1 MNKNNHVLIKN
12 IYYMLSYAFKAL
24 KQAHYEDMA
33 KEEFENIHDLFAAI
47 LAKGI
52 GLQIKRGLHREYLH
66 QAEELA
72 TVRGKIDLQQTI
84 RNRISKKHVINCE
97 YDELS
102 EDNVLNQIL
111 KATALLLI
119 KHDRVDRVRK
129 EDLKKVMLFF
139 SNVSDVD
146 LSAIKWTQLSFHR
159 NNSTYQMLIGI
170 CRLVAEGMLL
180 TKEKG
185 VHKLAAFVDDEHMH
199 KLYEAF
205 ILEYYKQEH
214 PWIRIEPPE
223 IQWDI
228 DDGVFDRLPRMISD
242 VTLTHGNKTL
252 IIDAKY
258 YSTILQQYYDAHTIR
273 SMHLYQIY
281 SYVKNKAAAFPHQEV
296 SGLLLYART
305 DESIQPNDSYE
316 MGGNT
321 IGVQTLD
328 LNKEFSSIAGELDEI
343 ARKFLIGEQFYG

>member
-1 MNKNNHVLIKN
+1 
-12 IYYMLSYAFKAL
+12 
-24 KQAHYEDMA
+24 
-33 KEEFENIHDLFAAI
+33 
-47 LAKGI
+47 
-52 GLQIKRGLHREYLH
+52 
-66 QAEELA
+66 
-72 TVRGKIDLQQTI
+72 
-84 RNRISKKHVINCE
+84 
-97 YDELS
+97 
-102 EDNVLNQIL
+102 
-111 KATALLLI
+111 
-119 KHDRVDRVRK
+119 
-129 EDLKKVMLFF
+129 
-139 SNVSDVD
+139 
-146 LSAIKWTQLSFHR
+146 
-159 NNSTYQMLIGI
+159 MLIGI

-258 YSTILQQYYDAHTIR
+258 YSRILQQYYDAHTIR